1 VGRGGRPC
9 SPVTC
14 WRWIK
19 NGVRTIDGRVVK
31 LFALRCGARWVVP
44 ESAIENLIRAQ
55 TPGLDESQSN
65 RVNADRARTS
75 QERAAKEPPD
85 QIRGRLARLFA
96 EARLLRS
103 LLRLSESK
111 SRSLTDESEIRPE
124 RQRGANAR

>member
-1 VGRGGRPC
+1 MVINLAEPHLSLTQAARRFPVGRGGRPC

-44 ESAIENLIRAQ
+44 ESAIENFIRAQ

-65 RVNADRARTS
+65 GVNGHRARTS
-75 QERAAKEPPD
+75 QERAKE
-85 QIRGRLARLFA
+85 
-96 EARLLRS
+96 
-103 LLRLSESK
+103 
-111 SRSLTDESEIRPE
+111 
-124 RQRGANAR
+124 